1 MAVVSFEPGTLGP
14 ETDALQMSYWSDV
27 EMQTFLWQY
36 ISSIMYYVSYK
47 GQYEDLTFSNLG
59 LNNKNA
65 QIICPAYF
73 RGSGTTQFESVML
86 INNST

>member
-1 MAVVSFEPGTLGP
+1 
-14 ETDALQMSYWSDV
+14 
-27 EMQTFLWQY
+27 
-36 ISSIMYYVSYK
+36 MYYVSYK
-47 GQYEDLTFSNLG
+47 GQYEGLTFSNLG

-86 INNST
+86 INKGRGLIFIGSNSKGQIDFINPWKSKDIHVLHLL